1 MYLKKFL
8 MTIAAALCMLPL
20 SAINPQNSKMKEL
33 NVKKVSVANI
43 PVESVPALL
52 DEEKVAFQPV
62 NTVNWAAF
70 PYTPDVEFRIAHTE
84 DAILLHFKVREASV
98 RAVAGHD
105 NGPVWEDACVEFFSV
120 PAGDGVYYNMECNC
134 AGTLLI
140 GAGAGRGNRQHAPQ
154 EVLDKVQRWASLGRE
169 AFRRK
174 SRRVQ
179 SGKWLWSFPYSAFFL
194 HRHHFIGWPDAFV
207 PTSISVVT
215 SFRPP
220 TSFPGIRLNWRSRTS
235 IARSSS
241 VHCISSKEAVFSV

>member
-8 MTIAAALCMLPL
+8 MTMAAALCMLPL

-134 AGTLLI
+134 ADAAYRCGCRTWKPPACPAGSARQRCNAGLLWD
-140 GAGAGRGNRQHAPQ
+140 
-154 EVLDKVQRWASLGRE
+154 V
-169 AFRRK
+169 
-174 SRRVQ
+174 
-179 SGKWLWSFPYSAFFL
+179 
-194 HRHHFIGWPDAFV
+194 
-207 PTSISVVT
+207 
-215 SFRPP
+215 
-220 TSFPGIRLNWRSRTS
+220 RLST
-235 IARSSS
+235 
-241 VHCISSKEAVFSV
+241 KE

>member
-1 MYLKKFL
+1 MYLKKYL

-70 PYTPDVEFRIAHTE
+70 PYAPSVEFRIAHTE

-169 AFRRK
+169 AFDE
-174 SRRVQ
+174 RV
-179 SGKWLWSFPYSAFFL
+179 GECAWEVALVIPYSAFFL
-194 HRHHFIGWPDAFV
+194 HDITSLDGKTLRANFYKCGDKLQTPHFLSWNPIGLEKPNF
-207 PTSISVVT
+207 
-215 SFRPP
+215 
-220 TSFPGIRLNWRSRTS
+220 
-235 IARSSS
+235 
-241 VHCISSKEAVFSV
+241 HCPEFFGALHFE

>member
-62 NTVNWAAF
+62 NPVNWAAF

-105 NGPVWEDACVEFFSV
+105 NGPVWEDACV
-120 PAGDGVYYNMECNC
+120 
-134 AGTLLI
+134 
-140 GAGAGRGNRQHAPQ
+140 
-154 EVLDKVQRWASLGRE
+154 
-169 AFRRK
+169 
-174 SRRVQ
+174 
-179 SGKWLWSFPYSAFFL
+179 
-194 HRHHFIGWPDAFV
+194 
-207 PTSISVVT
+207 
-215 SFRPP
+215 
-220 TSFPGIRLNWRSRTS
+220 
-235 IARSSS
+235 
-241 VHCISSKEAVFSV
+241 

>member
-70 PYTPDVEFRIAHTE
+70 PYTPDVAFRIAHTE

-140 GAGAGRGNRQHAPQ
+140 
-154 EVLDKVQRWASLGRE
+154 LSLI
-169 AFRRK
+169 
-174 SRRVQ
+174 
-179 SGKWLWSFPYSAFFL
+179 
-194 HRHHFIGWPDAFV
+194 HI
-207 PTSISVVT
+207 
-215 SFRPP
+215 
-220 TSFPGIRLNWRSRTS
+220 
-235 IARSSS
+235 
-241 VHCISSKEAVFSV
+241 